1 MTTTTTIVTA
11 YFKLPR
17 SKASHGQY
25 EAWMANMLAI
35 DNDMI
40 IFCDPK
46 MSDLVYGFRSDKLDK
61 THIVETH
68 MSDFFCYR
76 YANYFLEH
84 TKMDTEMPIGHNMF
98 LYMIWNEKSN
108 FLKRAIESDPFKS
121 DYFLW
126 CDIGC
131 FRRPN
136 TQFIHWPNP
145 ERVAALPKDRVLLLS
160 VEPFNDAELAVTRR
174 EQLPSFQHSNRI
186 GGTIFGGTKQVL
198 LEWHAKYYEMLEY
211 FISIDRFIGKD
222 QSIMNSVYLTNRN
235 MCELVKWRP
244 GCADIWFYLQDYL
257 GGTIGLASHTP

>member
-1 MTTTTTIVTA
+1 
-11 YFKLPR
+11 
-17 SKASHGQY
+17 
-25 EAWMANMLAI
+25 MANMLAI
-35 DNDMI
+35 DNDMV

-46 MSDLVYGFRSDKLDK
+46 MSELVYGFRQDKLDK

-68 MSDFFCYR
+68 MSDFFCYQ
-76 YANYFLEH
+76 YAKYFLEH
-84 TKMDTEMPIGHNMF
+84 TKMDTEMAVGHNMF

-108 FLKRAIESDPFKS
+108 FLKRAIEADPFKS

-222 QSIMNSVYLTNRN
+222 QSIMNSVYLINRN
-235 MCELVKWRP
+235 MCELVKWRS